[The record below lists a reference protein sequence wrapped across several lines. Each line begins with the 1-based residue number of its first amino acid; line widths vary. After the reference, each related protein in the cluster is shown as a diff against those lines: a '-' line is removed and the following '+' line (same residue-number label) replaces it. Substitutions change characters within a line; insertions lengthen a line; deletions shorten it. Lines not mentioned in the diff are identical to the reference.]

1 MASRSRKPPPPAAAV
16 PAPAAPQPGLPV
28 RLLPH
33 DWPFL
38 YSVLANGD
46 VVINKR
52 LPAAAPT
59 ARSRKRVDTDA
70 GDALM

>member
-1 MASRSRKPPPPAAAV
+1 MASRIRKPRADVDPPAPVV
-16 PAPAAPQPGLPV
+16 PGLGLPV

-46 VVINKR
+46 VVVNKR
-52 LPAAAPT
+52 LALAQPAKAG
-59 ARSRKRVDTDA
+59 RKRVDTDA

>member
-1 MASRSRKPPPPAAAV
+1 MASRSRKPRADVEPVALATPG
-16 PAPAAPQPGLPV
+16 QGLPV

-46 VVINKR
+46 MVVNKR
-52 LPAAAPT
+52 LVAARPAKAG
-59 ARSRKRVDTDA
+59 RKHVDTDT
-70 GDALM
+70 GDALV

>member
-1 MASRSRKPPPPAAAV
+1 MASRSRKPPPAAAEPPSPAALN
-16 PAPAAPQPGLPV
+16 PGLPV

-46 VVINKR
+46 VVLNKR
-52 LPAAAPT
+52 LVLSQPA
-59 ARSRKRVDTDA
+59 ARSRKRADA
-70 GDALM
+70 DGDEAPI

>member
-1 MASRSRKPPPPAAAV
+1 MASRAKKSTPSEEE
-16 PAPAAPQPGLPV
+16 PGPVALRPGMPV

-38 YSVLANGD
+38 YSVVANGD
-46 VVINKR
+46 LVINKR
-52 LPAAAPT
+52 LPPPQPPK
-59 ARSRKRVDTDA
+59 RSRQQILKDA

>member
-1 MASRSRKPPPPAAAV
+1 MASRNRKPRAAAEPPPPVVQHA
-16 PAPAAPQPGLPV
+16 GLPV

-46 VVINKR
+46 VVVNKR
-52 LPAAAPT
+52 LAAVRPAQPRRRRA
-59 ARSRKRVDTDA
+59 DTDMD
-70 GDALM
+70 DAPV

>member
-1 MASRSRKPPPPAAAV
+1 MASRTRKPRADVDPPV
-16 PAPAAPQPGLPV
+16 PVVPGLGLPV

-46 VVINKR
+46 VVVNKR
-52 LPAAAPT
+52 LAQAPTT
-59 ARSRKRVDTDA
+59 ARSRKRIDADTD
-70 GDALM
+70 DALM

>member
-1 MASRSRKPPPPAAAV
+1 MASRERKPRAEAEPPAAV
-16 PAPAAPQPGLPV
+16 APNPGWPV

-46 VVINKR
+46 VVVNKR
-52 LPAAAPT
+52 LAVAAPAT
-59 ARSRKRVDTDA
+59 RSRKRSDTET
-70 GDALM
+70 GDAPI

>member
-1 MASRSRKPPPPAAAV
+1 MASRSRKPRAAV
-16 PAPAAPQPGLPV
+16 EPAAPVVPNPGLPV
-28 RLLPH
+28 RLLAH

-46 VVINKR
+46 VVVNKR
-52 LPAAAPT
+52 LAAARPT
-59 ARSRKRVDTDA
+59 QPSRQRDDADA